1 MSGPSESS
9 SATEITN
16 VDERF
21 AVQDGLGLSDSSIYG
36 NISFNSTQAITDIAG
51 MASSVI
57 NRASNNAA
65 ELTGY
70 SINRNLDSLD
80 NTINRSVGLVDSLIE
95 QTYQSQQFAIEAA
108 NAQVAAA
115 NANAASQV
123 YEANKQATKVTTDT
137 LAGSRQLI
145 GEQQAAINKLAADNT
160 KLGFGLADVAIKAWT
175 PTDNKALDAI
185 KTMGM
190 VAAAAAA
197 AAFIFRA
204 KKS

>member
-1 MSGPSESS
+1 MSGPSRSS
-9 SATEITN
+9 TASATEITN
-16 VDERF
+16 IDNRF
-21 AVQDGLGLSDSSIYG
+21 AVQDGFGLSNSNITGD
-36 NISFNSTQAITDIAG
+36 ISFNSSAAAIA
-51 MASSVI
+51 
-57 NRASNNAA
+57 NA

-70 SINRNLDSLD
+70 AIDRNLDSLD
-80 NTINRSVGLVDSLIE
+80 NTVNRSVGLVDSIIE
-95 QTYQSQQFAIEAA
+95 QTYQNQQFAIGQANAQAA
-108 NAQVAAA
+108 NAIDAA
-115 NANAASQV
+115 NRQVEQANQA
-123 YEANKQATKVTTDT
+123 ATKVTADT
-137 LAGSRQLI
+137 LAGSRALI
-145 GEQQAAINKLAADNT
+145 GEQQSAINKLAADNT

>member
-16 VDERF
+16 IDERF

-70 SINRNLDSLD
+70 SVDRNLDSLD
-80 NTINRSVGLVDSLIE
+80 NTINRSVALVDGLIDN
-95 QTYQSQQFAIEAA
+95 TYGF
-108 NAQVAAA
+108 
-115 NANAASQV
+115 ASQV
-123 YEANKQATKVTTDT
+123 TAQANQQVSQANAQATKVTTET
-137 LAGSRQLI
+137 LAGARALI
-145 GEQQAAINKLAADNT
+145 GEQQTAMNKLAADNT
-160 KLGFGLADVAIKAWT
+160 KLGMGLADVAIKAWT

>member
-1 MSGPSESS
+1 
-9 SATEITN
+9 
-16 VDERF
+16 
-21 AVQDGLGLSDSSIYG
+21 VQDGLGLSDSSING
-36 NISFNSTQAITDIAG
+36 NISFNSTEAAL
-51 MASSVI
+51 A
-57 NRASNNAA
+57 NA

-70 SINRNLDSLD
+70 SIDRNLASLD
-80 NTINRSVGLVDSLIE
+80 NTVNRSVGLVDSIIE
-95 QTYQSQQFAIEAA
+95 RTYQNQQYAIDAA
-108 NAQVAAA
+108 AAQVAAA
-115 NANAASQV
+115 NAQAAAQVASANAS
-123 YEANKQATKVTTDT
+123 ATKVTVDT
-137 LAGSRQLI
+137 LDGARSLI
-145 GEQQAAINKLAADNT
+145 GEQQTAINKLAADNT